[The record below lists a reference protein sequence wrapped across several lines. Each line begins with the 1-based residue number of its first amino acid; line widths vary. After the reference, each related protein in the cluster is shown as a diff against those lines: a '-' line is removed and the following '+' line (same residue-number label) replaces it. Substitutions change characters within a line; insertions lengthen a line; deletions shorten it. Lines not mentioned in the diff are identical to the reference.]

1 MKRQSLLF
9 IAGGLMALASC
20 TSETSTT
27 TNNEMSQASIDSA
40 VNARVEEMR
49 TQMMMENDS
58 LINEMA
64 LYKADSMC
72 AAMKG
77 QAPKPRPKT
86 AAKPSVPSGT
96 RADGG
101 TSTSG
106 TTTTNNTGGV
116 KSMSDQNQGSASDR
130 MKGMSD
136 QKQQSAKDK
145 LKGMSDKK

>member
-20 TSETSTT
+20 TNETSTT

-72 AAMKG
+72 SAMKG

-86 AAKPSVPSGT
+86 TTAAKPSMGNRTSGGAVEAPKTPSGGVND
-96 RADGG
+96 RPG
-101 TSTSG
+101 STNQG
-106 TTTTNNTGGV
+106 NGGV
-116 KSMSDQNQGSASDR
+116 NDRPGSTNQGNGGVNDR
-130 MKGMSD
+130 PGSR
-136 QKQQSAKDK
+136 
-145 LKGMSDKK
+145 

>member
-1 MKRQSLLF
+1 
-9 IAGGLMALASC
+9 MALASC

-86 AAKPSVPSGT
+86 ASKPVVNDGPVDRPTDAPPQQQSGI
-96 RADGG
+96 
-101 TSTSG
+101 
-106 TTTTNNTGGV
+106 
-116 KSMSDQNQGSASDR
+116 KSMSDQNQGSATDR

-145 LKGMSDKK
+145 MKGMSDKK

>member
-20 TSETSTT
+20 TSETS

-58 LINEMA
+58 MINEMA

-77 QAPKPRPKT
+77 QAPRPRPKT
-86 AAKPSVPSGT
+86 AARPSTGQ
-96 RADGG
+96 RADGN
-101 TSTSG
+101 TSTTG
-106 TTTTNNTGGV
+106 TTTTTTSDPNTG
-116 KSMSDQNQGSASDR
+116 KRNDQEGTNTGKR
-130 MKGMSD
+130 ND
-136 QKQQSAKDK
+136 QEGTNTGKR
-145 LKGMSDKK
+145 